1 MRQRRTYTDVST
13 NFKNDNKMRQLLT
26 ILLTTFIASTT
37 LQGQTL
43 ENIKLDNKQSI
54 LNDKAF
60 FYFPTEAK
68 NEKRGVDIMSADPN
82 ENEETRI
89 VFDNGDMRLVFFAQE
104 LFALADND
112 LFLSVSKQNENAQ
125 SQTKILTD
133 KDSLLSILSTPTK
146 FDSTKNAILVNSLV
160 VKTPDNTLFRIS
172 AYINPSAYK
181 LKDQYQKL
189 SENVFSTLTK
199 GTRKVNRSARQ
210 EKREIFGTK
219 KSLTFNLPEN
229 YYVTNDQQY
238 DFQVFKFHRY
248 QPFTDT
254 TWIQL
259 IIYNG
264 NHPSMVYRDY
274 GFSENDGQ
282 KTEGKF
288 LDKNIDWLFFD
299 INQQG
304 FYDKEQK
311 ITCNNVEKGL
321 IFHIAMLSNKK
332 GLIDDLTKIVETIEL
347 NK

>member
-1 MRQRRTYTDVST
+1 MKQ
-13 NFKNDNKMRQLLT
+13 FLT
-26 ILLTTFIASTT
+26 ILLTLVVTITT
-37 LQGQTL
+37 LKGQSL
-43 ENIKLDNKQSI
+43 ENINLDNKLSI

-60 FYFPTEAK
+60 FLFPTEAK
-68 NEKRGVDIMSADPN
+68 NEKQAVDIMSADPN

-112 LFLSVSKQNENAQ
+112 LLLSVSEQNAQ
-125 SQTKILTD
+125 AQLQTKILFD

-181 LKDQYQKL
+181 MKDQYQKL
-189 SENVFSTLTK
+189 AENVFSTLIK

-210 EKREIFGTK
+210 EKHEIYGTK

-229 YYVTNDQQY
+229 YSITVDQQY

-248 QPFTDT
+248 QTLSDT
-254 TWIQL
+254 AWIQV

-264 NHPSMVYRDY
+264 YHPSMVYSDY
-274 GFSENDGQ
+274 GLTENDAQ
-282 KTEGKF
+282 KTKGKF
-288 LDKNIDWLFFD
+288 LDKSIDWLFFD

-304 FYDKEQK
+304 FYDREQK
-311 ITCNNVEKGL
+311 ITCDNIEKGL
-321 IFHIAMLSNKK
+321 VFHIAILSNNK
-332 GLIDDLTKIVETIEL
+332 GLIDDLTKIVETIIL
-347 NK
+347 TK

>member
-1 MRQRRTYTDVST
+1 MKQ
-13 NFKNDNKMRQLLT
+13 FLT
-26 ILLTTFIASTT
+26 ILLTLVVTITT
-37 LQGQTL
+37 LKGQSL
-43 ENIKLDNKQSI
+43 ENINLDNKLSI

-60 FYFPTEAK
+60 FLFPTEAK
-68 NEKRGVDIMSADPN
+68 NEKQAVDIMSADPN

-89 VFDNGDMRLVFFAQE
+89 VFNNGDMRLVFFAQE

-112 LFLSVSKQNENAQ
+112 LLLSVSEQNAQ
-125 SQTKILTD
+125 AQLQTKILFD

-181 LKDQYQKL
+181 MKDQYQKL
-189 SENVFSTLTK
+189 AENVFSTLTK

-210 EKREIFGTK
+210 EKHEIYGTK

-229 YYVTNDQQY
+229 YSITVDQQY

-248 QPFTDT
+248 QTLSDT
-254 TWIQL
+254 AWIQV

-264 NHPSMVYRDY
+264 YHPSMVYSDY
-274 GFSENDGQ
+274 GLTENDAQ
-282 KTEGKF
+282 KTKGKF
-288 LDKNIDWLFFD
+288 LDKSIDWLFFD

-304 FYDKEQK
+304 FYDREQK
-311 ITCNNVEKGL
+311 ITCDNIEKGL
-321 IFHIAMLSNKK
+321 VFHIAILSNNK
-332 GLIDDLTKIVETIEL
+332 GLIDDLTKIVETIIL
-347 NK
+347 TK

>member
-1 MRQRRTYTDVST
+1 MKQ
-13 NFKNDNKMRQLLT
+13 FLT
-26 ILLTTFIASTT
+26 ILLTGFIASTT
-37 LQGQTL
+37 LQSQTL

-104 LFALADND
+104 LFILADND
-112 LFLSVSKQNENAQ
+112 LFQTISKQNEKAQ
-125 SQTKILTD
+125 LKTKILAD

-146 FDSTKNAILVNSLV
+146 FDSTKNAILINSLII
-160 VKTPDNTLFRIS
+160 KTQDNTLFKIS
-172 AYINPSAYK
+172 AYINPSSFK

-189 SENVFSTLTK
+189 TEDVFNTLTK
-199 GTRKVNRSARQ
+199 GTRKSNLFARK
-210 EKREIFGTK
+210 EKFDIFGTK
-219 KSLTFNLPEN
+219 KSLTFNLPQN
-229 YYVTNDQQY
+229 YCVTVDQQY

-248 QPFTDT
+248 QTITDT
-254 TWIQL
+254 TWVQL

-264 NHPSMVYRDY
+264 NHPSMVYSDY
-274 GFSENDGQ
+274 GFSEKDSQ
-282 KTEGKF
+282 KTKGKF

-299 INQQG
+299 IDQQG

-311 ITCNNVEKGL
+311 VTCNNIEKGL

-332 GLIDDLTKIVETIEL
+332 ELIDDLTEMVETIEY
-347 NK
+347 NN